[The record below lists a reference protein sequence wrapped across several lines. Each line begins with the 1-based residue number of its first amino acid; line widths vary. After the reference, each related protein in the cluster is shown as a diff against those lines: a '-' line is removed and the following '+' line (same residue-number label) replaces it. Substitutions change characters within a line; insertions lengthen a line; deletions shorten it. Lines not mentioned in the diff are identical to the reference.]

1 MFDPELIQSS
11 KTTSISNKIEK
22 PKIDYCVLNYFS
34 NIYTCNF
41 FSWYQNSKLVRTYP
55 HIVEKREISMAPLFS
70 RLLSRKSPQQSI
82 KIFVKLDV
90 LTKALAFWF
99 AFVYTESY

>member
-34 NIYTCNF
+34 NIYTCNSNF
-41 FSWYQNSKLVRTYP
+41 KTRPNLSTY
-55 HIVEKREISMAPLFS
+55 
-70 RLLSRKSPQQSI
+70 SRKAGNFNGTIIFEIII
-82 KIFVKLDV
+82 KKKSSTIN
-90 LTKALAFWF
+90 
-99 AFVYTESY
+99 